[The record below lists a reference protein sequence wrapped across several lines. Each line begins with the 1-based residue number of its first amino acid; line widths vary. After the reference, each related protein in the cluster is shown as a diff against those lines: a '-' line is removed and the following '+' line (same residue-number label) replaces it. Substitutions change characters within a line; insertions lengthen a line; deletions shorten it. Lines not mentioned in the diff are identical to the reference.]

1 MKPLRILK
9 VPMILVTC
17 SALTLGIAGPAW
29 STNKVTLA
37 PYAPF
42 PRAALID
49 VGVSFARPTH
59 TQVDG
64 ARVSV
69 SRAYKVGLAQI
80 GNLPKGAKV
89 TLCLGLFSDAEQSF
103 ARKVVLAYAVIF
115 DGVAVPSYGPI
126 PGPAGHELVVIVNAT
141 TGKRVEAFSYR

>member
-1 MKPLRILK
+1 VKPWRILK

-17 SALTLGIAGPAW
+17 ATLTLGIARPAW

-37 PYAPF
+37 SFAPF

-49 VGVSFARPTH
+49 VGATFARPTH
-59 TQVDG
+59 AQVDEV
-64 ARVSV
+64 RVSV
-69 SRAYKVGLAQI
+69 SRAYEVGLTQV

-89 TLCLGLFSDAEQSF
+89 TLRLGLFSDAEQSF

-115 DGVAVPSYGPI
+115 DGVTVPSYGPK

-141 TGKRVEAFSYR
+141 TGGRVEAFSYR